1 MTLTSICACSSLEKR
16 PRLIIGIFVLNSEA
30 LDSSTFKIAVFRRS
44 KRPFSKTDV
53 IPMGEV
59 ILSMGEFSA
68 RNREVIGE

>member
-1 MTLTSICACSSLEKR
+1 VTLTSICACSSLENW
-16 PRLIIGIFVLNSEA
+16 PRLMNRIFVLNSEA

-59 ILSMGEFSA
+59 ILSMGDFSA
-68 RNREVIGE
+68 GNREVIGE